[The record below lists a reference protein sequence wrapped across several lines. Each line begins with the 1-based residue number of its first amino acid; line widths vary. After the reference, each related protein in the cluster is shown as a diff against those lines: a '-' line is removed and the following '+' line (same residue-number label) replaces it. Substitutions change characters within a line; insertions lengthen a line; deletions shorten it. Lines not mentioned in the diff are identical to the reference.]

1 MKTMLCIT
9 VLLLLCLV
17 LCLGQTAFAE
27 GSSITIPNA
36 AGLIENEAFAGC
48 SGISALRIPSSVKR
62 IGVGAF
68 SGCSGLQDVYYYG
81 TQQGWNAINIGTN
94 NEPLIQATLHFVD
107 TQGFIRIDSTNFPDA
122 NFQSYVAGSL
132 DSDKDGWLSPTEISA
147 VTRIE
152 CYRMGIS
159 SLKGVEY
166 FTELTYLN
174 CSQNNL
180 SALDVRSKTKL
191 QTLALYDNDISSL
204 DVSKNTELQT
214 LSCGEIYDG
223 GVHGNKLSALD
234 VTHNTEL
241 TQLAI
246 SGNQLSS
253 LNLINNTKLQ
263 ILFCVQNNIGSLD
276 LSHNK
281 ELVRLLCYSNPITS
295 LNLDQNTKLQILYC
309 GDCGLTSLNLSNQ
322 MALARLNCGNNSL
335 TSLSLSNHTALTQ
348 LLCSNNGLTSLNV
361 SGCTG
366 LETLECQQNSLS
378 SLNVS
383 DCTNLKSLQLWRS
396 GSYTSLD
403 LRNNTALVRA
413 NLSANNSL
421 SSLTLG
427 SKPNLERLW
436 VQNTNL
442 SSLNISNCPVI
453 SAAYNQGTRTDFGR
467 YGQQIDNGDWY
478 GYKLGEGLNPDSSD
492 PVSHCQFCV
501 DKKTSVTA

>member
-1 MKTMLCIT
+1 MKTMLRIT

-36 AGLIENEAFAGC
+36 TELIENEAFAGC

-180 SALDVRSKTKL
+180 SALDVRSNTKL

-241 TQLAI
+241 TQLVV

-309 GDCGLTSLNLSNQ
+309 GDCGLTSLNLS
-322 MALARLNCGNNSL
+322 G
-335 TSLSLSNHTALTQ
+335 
-348 LLCSNNGLTSLNV
+348 
-361 SGCTG
+361 
-366 LETLECQQNSLS
+366 
-378 SLNVS
+378 
-383 DCTNLKSLQLWRS
+383 
-396 GSYTSLD
+396 
-403 LRNNTALVRA
+403 NTALRRV
-413 NLSANNSL
+413 NVSANNSL

-427 SKPNLERLW
+427 SKQNLEMLW

-467 YGQQIDNGDWY
+467 YGQQFDNGDWY